1 MAKVKVL
8 KEFIYKGIMQVKG
21 TELEVSDHLV
31 DRMKAR
37 GLVVK
42 VEGVVF
48 KRRSK
53 KKQNTDEE

>member
-21 TELEVSDHLV
+21 TELEVPNYLA
-31 DRMKAR
+31 DRMKAK

-53 KKQNTDEE
+53 KKQTDEE